1 MEGFTAERLEQAF
14 AAFRDRLLSLAR
26 KRLNPILLRRFAY
39 EDILQETY
47 AAAVKRLSFFN
58 ADPEVPL
65 YFKLRTILLQTIADV
80 ERRHLKA
87 EGRDV
92 YKEVDA
98 DGPAD
103 GENADLQ
110 GLDVVAADVTSPAS
124 RGDRDE
130 RHALLRNAI
139 AALPENDRQIILLR
153 HFDGMGNAEA
163 AAALGIEPKAAS
175 IRHVRA
181 LERLQKKLMELS
193 CFRTK

>member
-47 AAAVKRLSFFN
+47 AAAIKRLSFFN
-58 ADPEVPL
+58 TNPEVPL
-65 YFKLRTILLQTIADV
+65 YFKFRTILLQTIADL

-87 EGRDV
+87 EGRDA
-92 YKEVDA
+92 YKEEDVTA
-98 DGPAD
+98 PAD
-103 GENADLQ
+103 DGESDVL
-110 GLDVVAADVTSPAS
+110 GLDAFSAAITSPAS
-124 RGDRDE
+124 HVDRDD

-163 AAALGIEPKAAS
+163 AAALGIEEKAAS

-193 CFRTK
+193 CFRTR